1 MDPGTPASGVLDLLT
16 RLVDS
21 SLVFVTEQGGA
32 ARYRRLETVRQYAL
46 EKLRASGESGDVQRR
61 HAAYYLA
68 HVKAVGQYDRESK
81 QWIASELDNARAALR
96 WSLESGEAEL
106 AAHLAEALAWFWYL
120 HGYWHEGRNW
130 HHQVSA
136 LLAGAP
142 HTAVHEQIM
151 FSEGHIAQYQG
162 DVVTARV
169 LMEQSVALCRQLG
182 DREGMLRPLH
192 DLARL
197 AREAGD
203 FARARELFG
212 EVLALAGEVNALHS
226 RGYAQIGLGLVAVIE
241 EDVREATMWFTAAL
255 ATAQDLDSPRGI
267 AWALNDLAYVAQL
280 EGHYARAAELHEQSL
295 PLFAET
301 DRQGVAWAH
310 AGWGEAA
317 LAAGDTFAARFHFGE
332 SLRIFGELGDSA
344 IIWSLAGLASVA
356 VLHDDAELA
365 ARLWGAEEALRERT
379 HRRPAPVARSSYE
392 RALGLARAGLGQA
405 AFDAAW
411 SAGRRLSLEQV
422 VALAAEVIA

>member
-1 MDPGTPASGVLDLLT
+1 MQASLDWSYELLSDPKQTLLRRLAPFAGGWTLEAAEAVCVDPGTPASGVLDLLT
-16 RLVDS
+16 RRVDS

-46 EKLRASGESGDVQRR
+46 EKLRASRESGDVQRR

-142 HTAVHEQIM
+142 HTAVHAQIM

-212 EVLALAGEVNALHS
+212 EVLALAGEVNALHF

-241 EDVREATMWFTAAL
+241 EDVREATMWLTAG
-255 ATAQDLDSPRGI
+255 RGCRLGGVPHD
-267 AWALNDLAYVAQL
+267 AHRGV
-280 EGHYARAAELHEQSL
+280 GGCRGQSRGR
-295 PLFAET
+295 
-301 DRQGVAWAH
+301 DVCGKRG
-310 AGWGEAA
+310 
-317 LAAGDTFAARFHFGE
+317 
-332 SLRIFGELGDSA
+332 
-344 IIWSLAGLASVA
+344 ASWRRR
-356 VLHDDAELA
+356 DA
-365 ARLWGAEEALRERT
+365 
-379 HRRPAPVARSSYE
+379 RRPPP
-392 RALGLARAGLGQA
+392 
-405 AFDAAW
+405 
-411 SAGRRLSLEQV
+411 
-422 VALAAEVIA
+422 